1 MKKIKTLIF
10 IILIVL
16 FIIFC
21 YQKFFLKNQN
31 IQPFGVT
38 ILQVLSNSMSPEF
51 NKGDII
57 VIKKQKDY
65 EIGEIITYQ
74 TNEKDY
80 VTHRV
85 IEKYEDGFIT
95 KGDNNNVKDEGK
107 IKIEQIKGKVILKIN
122 L

>member
-16 FIIFC
+16 FITFC

-95 KGDNNNVKDEGK
+95 KGDNNNVEDKEK